1 MGIILFFAGILGLAV
16 CIVLLLLLPKIYE
29 KQKKKLLKEINEEA

>member
-1 MGIILFFAGILGLAV
+1 MGTILFFAGILGMAV
-16 CIVLLLLLPKIYE
+16 CIVLLLPKIYE